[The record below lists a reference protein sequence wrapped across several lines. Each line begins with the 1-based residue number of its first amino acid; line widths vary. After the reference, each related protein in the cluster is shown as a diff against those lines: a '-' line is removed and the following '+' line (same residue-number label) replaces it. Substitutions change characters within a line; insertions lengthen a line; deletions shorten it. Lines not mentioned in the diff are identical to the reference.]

1 MFSENLHINK
11 VNQSKQR
18 TFLCAINTH
27 FQWVALQFP
36 GCSFKFF
43 PTGSYRPAAITC
55 MQLLSRIN
63 QMHRMFKIVKARYFT
78 QICKHLDKSRNCAQ
92 NQDREKKCTQFNSMN
107 FCNILHQKQLKKT
120 LKCFFYRILTSD
132 YSLCFGESMV
142 HVYTTV
148 QDFNNGWINIYKYQS
163 ACTQTL
169 TCFNRVN
176 QQIL

>member
-1 MFSENLHINK
+1 MFSQNLHINK

-43 PTGSYRPAAITC
+43 STGSYRPAAITC

-92 NQDREKKCTQFNSMN
+92 NQDREKKMYVVQQYEFLQHIALETIKEDKVI
-107 FCNILHQKQLKKT
+107 ILCVLEKAWYMYIPL
-120 LKCFFYRILTSD
+120 CRISIMD
-132 YSLCFGESMV
+132 G
-142 HVYTTV
+142 
-148 QDFNNGWINIYKYQS
+148 
-163 ACTQTL
+163 
-169 TCFNRVN
+169 
-176 QQIL
+176 